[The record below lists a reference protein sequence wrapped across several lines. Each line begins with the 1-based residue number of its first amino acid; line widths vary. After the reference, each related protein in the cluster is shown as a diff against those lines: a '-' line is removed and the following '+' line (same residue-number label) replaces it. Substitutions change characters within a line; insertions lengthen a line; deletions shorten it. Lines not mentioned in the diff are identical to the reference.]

1 MNSDYDWYWGG
12 FQENFWAI
20 GTSPGATDIQNYTST
35 GQSIIGINKRLG
47 GVLEHNKTY
56 YASFICSN
64 GAGLNTTYI
73 DAGGML

>member
-1 MNSDYDWYWGG
+1 MRSDYNWYC
-12 FQENFWAI
+12 FKENFWAI

-35 GQSIIGINKRLG
+35 GQSIAGINNRLRG
-47 GVLEHNKTY
+47 ILEHNKTY

-73 DAGGML
+73 DTRGM